1 MKAEQLRTRFPNVK
15 WKVSNLGTAE
25 EKHGLIHQDQISIIK
40 ILQAKPTATV
50 NNLRNSPA
58 SLLLPAFQGGLN
70 FK

>member
-1 MKAEQLRTRFPNVK
+1 MKVEQLGARLPNVK

-25 EKHGLIHQDQISIIK
+25 EEHGLICQDQISIIK
-40 ILQAKPTATV
+40 ILQAKPVATE

-58 SLLLPAFQGGLN
+58 SLLLPAFQGGLH